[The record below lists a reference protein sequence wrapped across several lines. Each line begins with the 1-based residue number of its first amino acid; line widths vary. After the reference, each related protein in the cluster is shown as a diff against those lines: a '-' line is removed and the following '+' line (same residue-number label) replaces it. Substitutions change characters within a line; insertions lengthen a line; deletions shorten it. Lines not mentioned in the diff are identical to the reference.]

1 MRRPRSATA
10 RARRI
15 ARALRQIEAR
25 FGPGVLRRL
34 GRPRPWPDGP
44 AVHSGSLGLDLATG
58 LGGLPRG
65 HLSELVGGDSSG
77 KTALLHSALAATQ
90 REGGLVALVD
100 AEGSADGEALVA
112 CGVDLDDLL
121 LVQPASA
128 ADALL
133 LLTILARCGAL
144 DLLAL
149 SSVAALRDLALP
161 TGATL
166 PEQQSRDLARLLA
179 RGLRVLTAALRDAPT
194 AVVAT
199 NELLP
204 GRPGYRTPG
213 GLALRHFAAL
223 RVLAEPVAL
232 LPDDAGGWRGR
243 RVRYT
248 VIKSKVGSPGGR
260 AEVDVLL
267 GGGIDGAS
275 ELVAL
280 GLAAG
285 VVERHPLGLLH
296 GGELLGRSP
305 QAARRRLA
313 ADPALAAA
321 LREAIRAARARP
333 TAA

>member
-34 GRPRPWPDGP
+34 GRPRPGGP
-44 AVHSGSLGLDLATG
+44 AVPSGSLGLDLATG
-58 LGGLPRG
+58 LRGFPRG

-100 AEGSADGEALVA
+100 AEGSADGDALAA
-112 CGVDLDDLL
+112 CGIDLDDLL

-133 LLTILARCGAL
+133 DLAILARCGAL

-161 TGATL
+161 AGATL
-166 PEQQSRDLARLLA
+166 PEHQARDLARLLA

-194 AVVAT
+194 AVVVT
-199 NELLP
+199 NDLLP
-204 GRPGYRTPG
+204 RRPGHRSVG

-223 RVLAEPVAL
+223 RILAEPVAL
-232 LPDDAGGWRGR
+232 LTDEVGGWRGR

-248 VIKSKVGSPGGR
+248 VIKSKVGPPGGR

-267 GGGIDGAS
+267 RRGVDGAG

-296 GGELLGRSP
+296 GRDLLGRGP
-305 QAARRRLA
+305 EAARRRLA

-321 LREAIRAARARP
+321 LRAAIVAAHARP